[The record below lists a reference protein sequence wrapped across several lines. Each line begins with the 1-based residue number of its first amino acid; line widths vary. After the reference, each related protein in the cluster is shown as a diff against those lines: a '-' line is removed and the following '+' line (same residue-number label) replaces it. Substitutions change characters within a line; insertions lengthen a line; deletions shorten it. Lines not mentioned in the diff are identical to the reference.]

1 MRILGLD
8 LGQKRIGVA
17 ISDPLGITA
26 QGLTV
31 ITYEKQA
38 AALERLAAL
47 CREYGVTR
55 IVAGL
60 PLHLSGER
68 GEAVKGAGALA
79 AAIERRTGLTVEFV
93 DERLTTRAAE
103 RTLIAG
109 NVRRK
114 DRKEIRD
121 MLAAVLILETYLSS
135 AVKPKGQQP
144 ASNKFKRSVCPV
156 MEESSVGRDDVVTL
170 TDEAGNEHDFAVID
184 AFLVD
189 EKRYAILLP
198 VYGEEGEAE
207 DFAVDFEDDA
217 YIFRVEMDDETG
229 EETLSEVEDE
239 DEWKRVAEA
248 WEERLDEQEDEDEE
262 EDEDGDEN
270 FF

>member
-31 ITYEKQA
+31 ITYEKPA

-55 IVAGL
+55 IAAGL
-60 PLHLSGER
+60 PLRLSGER
-68 GEAVKGAGALA
+68 GEAAKAAEALA
-79 AAIERRTGLTVEFV
+79 AAIGKRTGLPVEFV

-114 DRKEIRD
+114 ARKEVRD

-135 AVKPKGQQP
+135 AVKPKGQP
-144 ASNKFKRSVCPV
+144 AANKSKRSVCPV
-156 MEESSVGRDDVVTL
+156 MEDSSVGRDDVVTL

-184 AFLVD
+184 AFLVE

-198 VYGEEGEAE
+198 VYGEAE
-207 DFAVDFEDDA
+207 DEEDFSVDFEDDA

-229 EETLSEVEDE
+229 EETLSEVDDE

-248 WEERLDEQEDEDEE
+248 WEERLDAQEEDEDEE
-262 EDEDGDEN
+262 EEDED

>member
-17 ISDPLGITA
+17 VSDPLGITA

-31 ITYEKQA
+31 IKYEKQA
-38 AALERLAAL
+38 AALERLAAI
-47 CREYGVTR
+47 CREYDVTR

-68 GEAVKGAGALA
+68 GTAVKAVEALA
-79 AAIERRTGLTVEFV
+79 AAVEKRTGLPVELV
-93 DERLTTRAAE
+93 DERLTSKAAE

-114 DRKEIRD
+114 ARKEVRD
-121 MLAAVLILETYLSS
+121 MLAAVLILESYLGS
-135 AVKPKGQQP
+135 AVKPKGRKP
-144 ASNKFKRSVCPV
+144 AVNKLERSVCPV

-184 AFLVD
+184 AFMVD
-189 EKRYAILLP
+189 ERRYAILLP
-198 VYGEEGEAE
+198 VYGEAEEEE
-207 DFAVDFEDDA
+207 DFSVDFEDDA

-248 WEERLDEQEDEDEE
+248 WEERLDEQEDDDEDEE
-262 EDEDGDEN
+262 EDED